1 MEKTVKQGSTHTFP
15 LPPKKNNNMQ
25 GFKKWIKYIWMSLA
39 AVVLGVAFLF
49 FAVSQGFLGDMPDVQ
64 ELENPDIY
72 VASQIISSDGVELG
86 KFEKEKTIP
95 ITYKDLPPHL
105 VYELMAK

>member
-1 MEKTVKQGSTHTFP
+1 
-15 LPPKKNNNMQ
+15 MQ

-86 KFEKEKTIP
+86 KFEKEKQFL
-95 ITYKDLPPHL
+95 LPTKIYLLILFMH
-105 VYELMAK
+105 

>member
-1 MEKTVKQGSTHTFP
+1 VDKIHLDEPSSCSSRSCISIFC
-15 LPPKKNNNMQ
+15 
-25 GFKKWIKYIWMSLA
+25 I
-39 AVVLGVAFLF
+39 
-49 FAVSQGFLGDMPDVQ
+49 SQGFLGDMPDVQ

-105 VYELMAK
+105 VYALMAKEDERFREHSGIDLQAF